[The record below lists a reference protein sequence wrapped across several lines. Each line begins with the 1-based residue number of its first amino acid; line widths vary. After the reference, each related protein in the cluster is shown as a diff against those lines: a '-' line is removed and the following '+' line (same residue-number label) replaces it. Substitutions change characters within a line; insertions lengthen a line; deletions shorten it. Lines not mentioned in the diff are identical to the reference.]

1 MPASRP
7 KKKFQRYDPDQIL
20 LVAPNMHEWLPQNHL
35 CYFVSDT
42 VDGLDLSLFYARYDE
57 PRGSPPYDPRMMV
70 KIIVFAYCLG
80 VTSSRQIFQ
89 ALLENVAFRVL
100 AAGSR
105 PDHRTI
111 CRFRADPAV
120 ALQGLFLQ
128 VLDLCQRANMVPAK
142 AVALD
147 GTKVKANASI
157 AKNRTKEQLE
167 AELRDRVKQ
176 VFAEAERKDKE
187 EDELYGEEND
197 GFSLPAHLGD
207 RKARKEFI
215 REGLRQLKEEEEKRK
230 AEEEKKL
237 AERQE
242 KEKEEAAKGKEV
254 RGRKPVQKEAKPS
267 RRNTT
272 DPDSRT
278 MKTQNGYV
286 QGLNVQIATD
296 CSSQVIVA
304 CDVVQD
310 GNDKHQLARMLALVR
325 ENLGRPPE
333 KLLADAGYFSTKE
346 VDGVVGTELFVAT
359 KSRKKAGM
367 EEFLPIIELGG
378 RPTTKQAMELLL
390 GTNEGRATYSLRGQT
405 VEPVNGQLKDRGGMR
420 EFKLRGLEGTKLEA
434 SLTCLGHNIKKLYRW
449 SKTINSNRNSGKIY
463 TGHGTMTSMISS
475 GTGRSGHPTG
485 IASG

>member
-7 KKKFQRYDPDQIL
+7 KKKFQRYDPDQTL
-20 LVAPNMHEWLPQNHL
+20 LIAHDLRELLTEDHF

-42 VDGLDLSLFYARYDE
+42 VDDLDLTAIYARYDE
-57 PRGSPPYDPRMMV
+57 LRGFPPYDPQMMV
-70 KIIVFAYCLG
+70 KILVYAYCTSQ
-80 VTSSRQIFQ
+80 TSSRQIFKE
-89 ALLENVAFRVL
+89 LVENVPFRVL
-100 AAGSR
+100 AAGNR

-111 CRFRADPAV
+111 NRFRRMHAE
-120 ALQGLFLQ
+120 ALQGLFQQ
-128 VLDLCQRANMVPAK
+128 VLDMCKRDGLVPAK

-147 GTKVKANASI
+147 GTKVKANASM
-157 AKNRTKEQLE
+157 AKNRTKEQLDKE
-167 AELRDRVKQ
+167 HERLKDDIDRY
-176 VFAEAERKDKE
+176 FAEAERIDKE

-197 GFSLPAHLGD
+197 GFSLPAHLRD
-207 RKARKEFI
+207 RKARREHI

-230 AEEEKKL
+230 AEEAKKL
-237 AERQE
+237 ADRQE
-242 KEKEEAAKGKEV
+242 KEKEEASKGKEV

-278 MKTQNGYV
+278 MSTRNGFV
-286 QGLNVQIATD
+286 QGYNVQIVVD

-310 GNDKHQLARMLALVR
+310 GNDKHQLRRMLSLAR
-325 ENLGRPPE
+325 EGIGRLPE

-346 VDGVVGTELFVAT
+346 VDGVEGTELFVAT
-359 KSRKKAGM
+359 KSRRKTGLDDV
-367 EEFLPIIELGG
+367 LPIIELGG

-390 GTNEGRATYSLRGQT
+390 ATNEGRAAYRLRGQT

-434 SLTCLGHNIKKLYRW
+434 SLTCLGNNIKKLWR
-449 SKTINSNRNSGKIY
+449 SRMIIGSNRNIANNL
-463 TGHGTMTSMISS
+463 
-475 GTGRSGHPTG
+475 TG
-485 IASG
+485 IVPVS

>member
-57 PRGSPPYDPRMMV
+57 PRRSPPYDPRMMI
-70 KIIVFAYCLG
+70 KIFVYAYCLG

-111 CRFRADPAV
+111 CRFRADHAV

-147 GTKVKANASI
+147 GTKVKANASM
-157 AKNRTKEQLE
+157 AKNRTKEQLDK
-167 AELRDRVKQ
+167 ELRDYVEK

-187 EDELYGEEND
+187 EDELYGEENN
-197 GFSLPAHLGD
+197 GFSLPAHLRD
-207 RKARKEFI
+207 RKERRERI
-215 REGLRQLKEEEEKRK
+215 REGLRQLKEEADKRK

-237 AERQE
+237 ADRQE
-242 KEKEEAAKGKEV
+242 KEKEEEAKGKEV
-254 RGRKPVQKEAKPS
+254 RGRKPIEKDPKPS

-278 MKTQNGYV
+278 MKTRNGYV
-286 QGLNVQIATD
+286 QGYNVQIAVD

-310 GNDKHQLARMLALVR
+310 GNDKHQLRRMFSQVR
-325 ENLGRPPE
+325 ENLGRLPE
-333 KLLADAGYFSTKE
+333 KLLADAGYYSTKE
-346 VDGVVGTELFVAT
+346 VDGVVGTELFIAT
-359 KSRKKAGM
+359 KSRRKTGLD
-367 EEFLPIIELGG
+367 EVLPIIELGG

-390 GTNEGRATYSLRGQT
+390 GTNEGRAIYRLRGQT

-420 EFKLRGLEGTKLEA
+420 EFRLRGLDKTRTEA
-434 SLTCLGHNIKKLYRW
+434 LLASIGNNIKKLWRW
-449 SKTINSNRNSGKIY
+449 SKKDDPDQEHGRFA
-463 TGHGTMTSMISS
+463 TGPRPVASMISV
-475 GTGRSGHPTG
+475 
-485 IASG
+485 

>member
-7 KKKFQRYDPDQIL
+7 KKKFQRYDPDQTL

-42 VDGLDLSLFYARYDE
+42 IDDLDLSMFYARYDE
-57 PRGSPPYDPRMMV
+57 PRGSPPYDPRMMI
-70 KIIVFAYCLG
+70 KIFVYAYCLG

-111 CRFRADPAV
+111 CRFRADHAE
-120 ALQGLFLQ
+120 ALRGLFLQ
-128 VLDLCQRANMVPAK
+128 VLDMCQRANMVPAK

-147 GTKVKANASI
+147 GTKVKANASL
-157 AKNRTKEQLE
+157 AKNRTKDQLDK
-167 AELRDRVKQ
+167 ELRDIDKY
-176 VFAEAERKDKE
+176 FAEAERIDKE
-187 EDELYGEEND
+187 EDKLYGEEND

-215 REGLRQLKEEEEKRK
+215 REGLRQLKEEADKKK
-230 AEEEKKL
+230 AEEERKL
-237 AERQE
+237 ADRLE
-242 KEKEEAAKGKEV
+242 KEKEEASKGKEV

-286 QGLNVQIATD
+286 QGYNVQIAVD

-310 GNDKHQLARMLALVR
+310 GNDKHQLRRMFSQVR
-325 ENLGRPPE
+325 ENLGRLPD

-346 VDGVVGTELFVAT
+346 VDGVEGTELFVAT
-359 KSRKKAGM
+359 KSRKKAGLD
-367 EEFLPIIELGG
+367 ELLPIIELGG
-378 RPTTKQAMELLL
+378 RPTTKQAMELRL
-390 GTNEGRATYSLRGQT
+390 GTNEGRAAYSLRGQT

-420 EFKLRGLEGTKLEA
+420 EFRMRGLDKTRTEA
-434 SLTCLGHNIKKLYRW
+434 LLASMGNNIKKLWKR
-449 SKTINSNRNSGKIY
+449 SKKDD
-463 TGHGTMTSMISS
+463 TGQEHGRLA
-475 GTGRSGHPTG
+475 TGRGPV
-485 IASG
+485 ASTISV

>member
-7 KKKFQRYDPDQIL
+7 KKKFQRYDPEQIL
-20 LVAPNMHEWLPQNHL
+20 LIAKDLRELLPKDHFS
-35 CYFVSDT
+35 YFVADT
-42 VDGLDLSLFYARYDE
+42 VEDLDLSAIYARYDE
-57 PRGSPPYDPRMMV
+57 PRGFPPYDPQMMV
-70 KIIVFAYCLG
+70 IIIVYAYCNG
-80 VTSSRQIFQ
+80 VTSSRRIFQ
-89 ALLENVAFRVL
+89 ALQENIAFLVL
-100 AAGSR
+100 AAGNH

-111 CRFRADPAV
+111 CRFRRMHAE

-128 VLDLCQRANMVPAK
+128 VLDICKREGMVPAK

-147 GTKVKANASI
+147 GTKVKANASM
-157 AKNRTKEQLE
+157 AKNRTMEQLDK
-167 AELRDRVKQ
+167 ELRDYTEKI
-176 VFAEAERKDKE
+176 FAEAERKDRE

-197 GFSLPAHLGD
+197 GFSLPAHLRD
-207 RKARKEFI
+207 RKARKERI

-230 AEEEKKL
+230 AEEDKKL
-237 AERQE
+237 ADRQE

-254 RGRKPVQKEAKPS
+254 RGRKPVEKEAKPS

-390 GTNEGRATYSLRGQT
+390 GTNEGHAVYRLRGQT

-434 SLTCLGHNIKKLYRW
+434 SLTCLGHNIKKLFRW
-449 SKTINSNRNSGKIY
+449 SKTINSNRNASKID
-463 TGHGTMTSMISS
+463 TSHGPVASMISS
-475 GTGRSGHPTG
+475 GAGRSGHPTV
-485 IASG
+485 IAYA

>member
-7 KKKFQRYDPDQIL
+7 KKKFQRYDPDQTL

-42 VDGLDLSLFYARYDE
+42 IDGLDLSSFYAKYDE
-57 PRGSPPYDPRMMV
+57 PRGSPPYDPRMMI
-70 KIIVFAYCLG
+70 KIFVYAYCLG

-111 CRFRADPAV
+111 CRFRAEHAE
-120 ALQGLFLQ
+120 ALRGLFLQ
-128 VLDLCQRANMVPAK
+128 VLDMCQRANMVPAK

-147 GTKVKANASI
+147 GTKVKANASL
-157 AKNRTKEQLE
+157 AKNRTKDQLDK
-167 AELRDRVKQ
+167 ELRDIDKY
-176 VFAEAERKDKE
+176 FAEAERIDKE

-215 REGLRQLKEEEEKRK
+215 REGLRQLKEEADKKK

-242 KEKEEAAKGKEV
+242 KEKEEASKGKEV

-286 QGLNVQIATD
+286 QGYNVQIVVD
-296 CSSQVIVA
+296 CSSQVIIA

-310 GNDKHQLARMLALVR
+310 GNDKHQLRRMFSQVR
-325 ENLGRPPE
+325 ENLGRLPE

-346 VDGVVGTELFVAT
+346 IDGIEGTELFVAT
-359 KSRKKAGM
+359 KSRKKAGLD
-367 EEFLPIIELGG
+367 ELLPIIELGG
-378 RPTTKQAMELLL
+378 RPTTKQAMELRL
-390 GTNEGRATYSLRGQT
+390 GTNEGRAAYSLRGQT

-420 EFKLRGLEGTKLEA
+420 EFRLRSLDKTRTEA
-434 SLTCLGHNIKKLYRW
+434 LLASMGNNIKKLWKW
-449 SKTINSNRNSGKIY
+449 SKKDDTGQEHGRLATGPRPVASTISV
-463 TGHGTMTSMISS
+463 
-475 GTGRSGHPTG
+475 
-485 IASG
+485 

>member
-20 LVAPNMHEWLPQNHL
+20 LIAPNMHEWLPQNHL

-89 ALLENVAFRVL
+89 ALLENIAFRVL

-111 CRFRADPAV
+111 CRFRADHAE

-197 GFSLPAHLGD
+197 WFSLPAHLGD

-242 KEKEEAAKGKEV
+242 KEKEEAVKGKEV

-278 MKTQNGYV
+278 MKTWNGYV
-286 QGLNVQIATD
+286 QGYNVQIAVD

-310 GNDKHQLARMLALVR
+310 GNDKHQLRRMFSQVR
-325 ENLGRPPE
+325 ENLGRLPE
-333 KLLADAGYFSTKE
+333 RLLADAGYFSTKE
-346 VDGVVGTELFVAT
+346 VDGVVGTELFIAT
-359 KSRKKAGM
+359 KSRRKTGLD
-367 EEFLPIIELGG
+367 EILPIIELGG

-390 GTNEGRATYSLRGQT
+390 GTNEGRAAYRLRGQT

-420 EFKLRGLEGTKLEA
+420 EFRLRGLDKTRTEA
-434 SLTCLGHNIKKLYRW
+434 LLASMGNNIKKLWRW
-449 SKTINSNRNSGKIY
+449 SKKDDSDQEHGRLA
-463 TGHGTMTSMISS
+463 TGPGPVASMISV
-475 GTGRSGHPTG
+475 
-485 IASG
+485 

>member
-20 LVAPNMHEWLPQNHL
+20 LIAPNLHEWLPKDHL
-35 CYFVSDT
+35 CYFVADT
-42 VDGLDLSLFYARYDE
+42 VDGLDLSLFYARYEE
-57 PRGSPPYDPRMMV
+57 PRGSPPYDPKMMV
-70 KIIVFAYCLG
+70 LVLIYAYSIG
-80 VTSSRQIFQ
+80 MTSSRQIFQ
-89 ALLENVAFRVL
+89 ALQENIAFRVL
-100 AAGSR
+100 AADNR

-111 CRFRADPAV
+111 CRFRTLHAE

-128 VLDLCQRANMVPAK
+128 VLDMCKRANMVPAK

-147 GTKVKANASI
+147 GTKVKANASM
-157 AKNRTKEQLE
+157 AKNRTKEQLDK
-167 AELRDRVKQ
+167 ELRDYVEK

-197 GFSLPAHLGD
+197 GFSLPAHLRD

-215 REGLRQLKEEEEKRK
+215 REGLRQIKEEEEKKK

-237 AERQE
+237 ADRKE

-254 RGRKPVQKEAKPS
+254 RGRKPVQKEAKPA

-278 MKTQNGYV
+278 MKTWNGYV
-286 QGLNVQIATD
+286 QGYNVQIAVD

-310 GNDKHQLARMLALVR
+310 GNDKHQLARMFSQVR
-325 ENLGRPPE
+325 ENLGRLPE

-346 VDGVVGTELFVAT
+346 IDSIDGTELFVAT
-359 KSRKKAGM
+359 KSRKKAGI

-378 RPTTKQAMELLL
+378 RPTTKQAMELRL
-390 GTNEGRATYSLRGQT
+390 GTNEGRAVYRQRGQT

-420 EFKLRGLEGTKLEA
+420 EFKLRGLEGTMLEA
-434 SLTCLGHNIKKLYRW
+434 LLICLGHNIKKMRGW
-449 SKTINSNRNSGKIY
+449 SKNVNSNRNEDRTA
-463 TGHGTMTSMISS
+463 TGLRAAASMISS
-475 GTGRSGHPTG
+475 GAGGSGHPIVPG
-485 IASG
+485 SC